1 MISCCYRVRQ
11 TNEGRRRSGHG
22 RMDGVYPSDWP
33 SIAARVGRGRTARRQ
48 RGWSDTVGG
57 GLGAGGLGLGR
68 ANRTQVTSA
77 RCDVRFDPISDEWI
91 QPSISRWMPSGRA
104 RARPGGQAGR
114 RAADSADTLARE
126 SVFTL
131 AGRPPSKRREE
142 RLPFLAT
149 STVKD

>member
-104 RARPGGQAGR
+104 RARPGGQAGGGQR
-114 RAADSADTLARE
+114 RHARPRVRLYI
-126 SVFTL
+126 SWP
-131 AGRPPSKRREE
+131 PPSKRREE